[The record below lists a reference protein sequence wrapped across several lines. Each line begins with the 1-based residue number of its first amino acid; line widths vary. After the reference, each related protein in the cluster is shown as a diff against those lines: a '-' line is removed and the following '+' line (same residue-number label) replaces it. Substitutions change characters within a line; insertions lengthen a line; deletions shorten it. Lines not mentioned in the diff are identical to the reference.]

1 MKYNKIWLCLAVIA
15 AVIDI
20 GLLCLLLFGITYLY
34 APIEYEIPWRMAQ
47 FVIGFVLTFFV
58 GGVAAEGLHI
68 RKN

>member
-15 AVIDI
+15 VIIDV
-20 GLLCLLLFGITYLY
+20 GLLCRLLFGITFLY
-34 APIEYEIPWRMAQ
+34 APVEYEIPWRILQ
-47 FVIGFVLTFFV
+47 FTVGICLTLFV